1 MTDRQ
6 PSRNPDLDQEPPHEP
21 QPGSEP
27 EIPPERGLIR
37 EFWALLLIYG
47 TLVILPLL
55 TGIACES

>member
-1 MTDRQ
+1 MTTPQ
-6 PSRNPDLDQEPPHEP
+6 PSRNPDLEHESP
-21 QPGSEP
+21 QQAGAESESS
-27 EIPPERGLIR
+27 PERGLIR